1 MLIDVRSELGA
12 CPELA
17 HACRCPDCQMLLWPS
32 PLPVRMKFHEL
43 RHSTNTLLAALN
55 VPENVRADILG
66 HRTRAMTRRYTH
78 LSVEQMRQGLKKLD
92 AAALIRVA
100 PGVPAATQEANAMQA
115 DAGSCT
121 RPTDAGLTPSTPAKT
136 KPRTPPK
143 P

>member
-1 MLIDVRSELGA
+1 
-12 CPELA
+12 
-17 HACRCPDCQMLLWPS
+17 MLLWPS